1 MSEQYQKGIKVM
13 DYLQGL
19 GINMLTIGH
28 AIEDKNLEKSY
39 QLITNNPF
47 ITKNEFLNAMGL
59 IEEKDYFC
67 PLLDN
72 EKISEEECVDVCMVA
87 EEMIKPSAISPKY
100 MQKNDFKNIC
110 LNCKFHDQ

>member
-1 MSEQYQKGIKVM
+1 MSEQYQKGSIVKKC
-13 DYLQGL
+13 LKSL
-19 GINMLTIGH
+19 GVHPITI
-28 AIEDKNLEKSY
+28 AEALSDKNLEKSY